1 MKYALVTGGSRGI
14 GRAVCVKLATM
25 GYHVIVNYVSNEAQ
39 AEATI
44 KLIEEAGSTGELM
57 KFDVSNREEAAAAI
71 TQWQAAHKGEYIEV
85 LVNNAGIRKD
95 NLLLWMEQED
105 WYKVIG
111 IGLNAFYNVTQ
122 PLIQPMLR
130 KKFGRVI
137 NMASLS
143 GLKGLPG
150 QTN

>member
-71 TQWQAAHKGEYIEV
+71 TQ
-85 LVNNAGIRKD
+85 
-95 NLLLWMEQED
+95 
-105 WYKVIG
+105 
-111 IGLNAFYNVTQ
+111 
-122 PLIQPMLR
+122 
-130 KKFGRVI
+130 
-137 NMASLS
+137 
-143 GLKGLPG
+143 
-150 QTN
+150 